1 MNIKKLAKD
10 PLAQLSAGLSGIIAL
25 LNPEI
30 FLALFDALLAS
41 GPQIFSVVSV
51 SALTL
56 PQVLPP
62 TSPAEWGVVAAAVLF
77 IGYLL
82 QQVIANLDRAT

>member
-1 MNIKKLAKD
+1 MNFKNIAKD
-10 PLAQLSAGLSGIIAL
+10 PLAQLTAGISGIFAL
-25 LNPEI
+25 LNPEVL
-30 FLALFDALLAS
+30 LALFDALLAS

-62 TSPAEWGVVAAAVLF
+62 TSPAEWAVVVAAVLF
-77 IGYLL
+77 IGYLG
-82 QQVIANLDRAT
+82 QQVYANLDRAT

>member
-1 MNIKKLAKD
+1 MNIKQIAKD
-10 PLAQLSAGLSGIIAL
+10 PLAQLGAGISGIVAL
-25 LNPEI
+25 LNPEVL
-30 FLALFDALLAS
+30 LAIFDALLAS

-62 TSPAEWGVVAAAVLF
+62 TSPVEWAVVAAAVLF
-77 IGYLL
+77 LGYLS
-82 QQVIANLDRAT
+82 QQVYANLDRAT

>member
-1 MNIKKLAKD
+1 MNLKNIAKD
-10 PLAQLSAGLSGIIAL
+10 PLAQLGAGFSAIIAL

-30 FLALFDALLAS
+30 LVAIFDALLAS

-62 TSPAEWGVVAAAVLF
+62 SSATDWAVVAAAGLF
-77 IGYLL
+77 IAYLG
-82 QQVIANLDRAT
+82 QQVYANLDRAT